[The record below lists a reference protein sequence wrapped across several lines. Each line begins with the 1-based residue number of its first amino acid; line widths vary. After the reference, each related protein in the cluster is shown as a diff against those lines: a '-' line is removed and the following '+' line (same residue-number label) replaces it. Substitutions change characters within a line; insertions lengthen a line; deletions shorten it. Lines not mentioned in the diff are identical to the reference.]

1 MAPRAREGAQTMA
14 GAQITREENAILG
27 QVERGTPMG
36 ELLRRYWWPVGFTEH
51 LQDKPTFIRLL
62 AEDLVLYRDRGGQL
76 GLLAAKCAHRRANLC
91 LGMVGRSGLRCRY
104 HGWLYD
110 HEGHVREMP
119 GEPPGSTLKDTIQ
132 QPAYPVQELGG
143 LIFAYLGPAPAP
155 LLPRFHFLA
164 AEGTKMCRIQAFNNC
179 NWVQGVEN
187 GIDPLHVSFLHG
199 DVWTEASPLPE
210 KMEFEENA
218 WGLIYKAYRPGE
230 TDATYNY
237 REQWLMMP
245 GIAVSGD
252 VNQMAGGDTGAL
264 PICGARW
271 SVPID
276 STRTMHIRAHYLPMQ
291 KDVAYDRTPRHPV
304 IVEPYGE
311 YLSWDG
317 QGVPEL
323 GYTFDHDI
331 GREDATMLD
340 SMGPNTDRE
349 NETLMT
355 EADGG
360 VIALRQM
367 YLREIAAV
375 QAGRDPKGTMR
386 DEEANRLIVI
396 RPEYAPN
403 RPKEPAGAR
412 S

>member
-1 MAPRAREGAQTMA
+1 
-14 GAQITREENAILG
+14 
-27 QVERGTPMG
+27 
-36 ELLRRYWWPVGFTEH
+36 
-51 LQDKPTFIRLL
+51 
-62 AEDLVLYRDRGGQL
+62 
-76 GLLAAKCAHRRANLC
+76 
-91 LGMVGRSGLRCRY
+91 MVGRSGLRCRY

-110 HEGHVREMP
+110 NEGHVREMP
-119 GEPPGSTLKDTIQ
+119 GEPPGSTLKDRIQ
-132 QPAYPVQELGG
+132 QPAYTVQELGG
-143 LIFAYLGPAPAP
+143 LIFAYLGPQPAP

-199 DVWTEASPLPE
+199 VVRTEASPLPE

-218 WGLIYKAYRPGE
+218 WGLVYKAYRPGE
-230 TDATYNY
+230 SDATYNY

-271 SVPID
+271 SVPVD
-276 STRTMHIRAHYLPMQ
+276 STHTMHIRAHYLPMQ

-304 IVEPYGE
+304 ELAPYGE
-311 YLSWDG
+311 YLAWNG

-331 GREDATMLD
+331 AREDATMLD

-375 QAGRDPKGTMR
+375 QAGRDPKGTVR
-386 DEEANRLIVI
+386 DEEANRLVVI
-396 RPEYAPN
+396 RPEYSPN
-403 RPKEPAGAR
+403 KPKEPAGAR
-412 S
+412 